1 MRNIRSAD
9 TKPEVMVRSTLHR
22 MGYRFRLHVK
32 DLPGRPDIVLSRHG
46 KVVFVHG
53 CFWHQHT
60 GCREGRLPGTRQD
73 YWAPKL
79 ARNIERDAEHRRKLQ
94 MLGWKSLVICE
105 CELNNLTRLEAKLAN
120 FIE

>member
-1 MRNIRSAD
+1 MRNIRSVD

-32 DLPGRPDIVLSRHG
+32 DMPGRPDIVLPRHG

-53 CFWHQHT
+53 CFWHQHS

-79 ARNIERDAEHRRKLQ
+79 ARNIERDSEHRRKLQ
-94 MLGWKSLVICE
+94 MLGWKSLVIWE
-105 CELNNLTRLEAKLAN
+105 CELNNLKRLEAKLAE